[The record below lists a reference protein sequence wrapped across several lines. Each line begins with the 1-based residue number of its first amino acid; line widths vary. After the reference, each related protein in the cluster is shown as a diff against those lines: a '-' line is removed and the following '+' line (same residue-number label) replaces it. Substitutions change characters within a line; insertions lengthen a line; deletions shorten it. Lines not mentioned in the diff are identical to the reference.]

1 MGKYDK
7 HIDRERRAFLK
18 KLSAAGFAVG
28 LGGALPFFDATATAA
43 PSPKPLA
50 AVWGGAAS
58 STGGATVSGTVSGAV
73 SDPAKLAREAVDKLG
88 SMSAFVKPGFNV
100 VIKPNI
106 GWDRTPEEG
115 ANTHPAVVVALAQM
129 ALEAGAARVQIFDRT
144 CNDSRRC
151 YKRSGVEDA
160 IKALSR
166 ELDDDRVV
174 LSFVD
179 DIRFET
185 VEIKGGKSLTRWPLY
200 RPALAADA
208 LINVPVL
215 KHHGLT
221 GITVGMKNMMGIMGG
236 NRGRI
241 HRDIDE
247 SLVDVNMA
255 VRSTL
260 TVVDATRVLTSGGP
274 QGGGTKNV
282 RIENRMAACE
292 DVVTADAWGATIFG
306 VDPMKVGHIR
316 RAHERGLGIA
326 DLDRVQIL

>member
-1 MGKYDK
+1 MVKTII
-7 HIDRERRAFLK
+7 HTDRERREFLK

-28 LGGALPFFDATATAA
+28 LGGALPLFDATGARAEAA

-50 AVWGGAAS
+50 AVKGD
-58 STGGATVSGTVSGAV
+58 
-73 SDPAKLAREAVDKLG
+73 DPALMVREAVGKLG
-88 SMSAFVKPGFNV
+88 AMSKFVKPGFTV

-115 ANTHPAVVVALAQM
+115 ANTHPAIVAELAKM
-129 ALEAGAARVQIFDRT
+129 ALEAGAEKVQIFDRT

-160 IKALSR
+160 IEALSK
-166 ELDDDRVV
+166 EIDDDRVT

-185 VEIKGGKSLTRWPLY
+185 VEIKGAKSLTKWPLY

-221 GITVGMKNMMGIMGG
+221 GVTIGMKNLMGVMGG

-241 HRDIDE
+241 HKKIED
-247 SLVDVNMA
+247 SLVDLNMA

-260 TVVDATRVLTSGGP
+260 TVVDATRVLTKGGP

-282 RIENRMAACE
+282 RIENRLAACE
-292 DVVTADAWGATIFG
+292 DVVTADAWGAKVFG
-306 VDPMKVGHIR
+306 VDPMEVAHIR
-316 RAHERGLGIA
+316 RAVERGLGIA
-326 DLDRVQIL
+326 DLEKVTII